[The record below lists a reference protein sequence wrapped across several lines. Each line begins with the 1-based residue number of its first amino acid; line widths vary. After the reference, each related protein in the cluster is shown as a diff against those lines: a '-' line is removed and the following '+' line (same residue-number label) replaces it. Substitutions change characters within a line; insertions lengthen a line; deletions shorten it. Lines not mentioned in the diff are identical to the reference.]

1 MSEPATPPDAER
13 VLNESVHAGGTNK
26 PFREVTTEEVR
37 ARATELREVTGWGP
51 TAKVGSVAMAWS
63 MLAKQMET
71 SGAEKVG
78 DLDPAWSPRRRSG
91 CGWCRRAAACL

>member
-1 MSEPATPPDAER
+1 MSAPATPPDPDR

-26 PFREVTTEEVR
+26 PFREVTAEEVR

-51 TAKVGSVAMAWS
+51 TARIASVATAWS

-71 SGAEKVG
+71 SGARTVG
-78 DLDPAWSPRRRSG
+78 DLEPAAVAEQAERLWVVPPGGS
-91 CGWCRRAAACL
+91 LL